1 MRDHSAE
8 GGVNGRPANL
18 LFLEHEHASILE
30 NVGQTLSDSYGVG
43 HIKAEL
49 CVWLLRNEQLDVA
62 TGTISSAELTSLI
75 SEQLSTRYTAE
86 LVAAIV
92 PSEEEIKKLLRK
104 SMRKMRKARNN
115 DEQRELRWQ
124 RLVSAQEILD
134 EVIEA
139 LETEAHTA

>member
-1 MRDHSAE
+1 M
-8 GGVNGRPANL
+8 
-18 LFLEHEHASILE
+18 
-30 NVGQTLSDSYGVG
+30 T
-43 HIKAEL
+43 
-49 CVWLLRNEQLDVA
+49 
-62 TGTISSAELTSLI
+62 
-75 SEQLSTRYTAE
+75 
-86 LVAAIV
+86 
-92 PSEEEIKKLLRK
+92 EEEIKKLLRK